1 MADTR
6 LMNSAGIKGRKMK
19 GTERALT
26 DLDSLVVQVK
36 NNCNIS
42 DARYAGLYSVC
53 GLALRLRDLYKW
65 EMNLRPW
72 EERDPSEVLAWI
84 GEREELWEGL
94 ADHDLAPIEV
104 SGVTYDPF
112 DQASINGLLEGQG
125 LIYGAGYVHGLKPS
139 FFLADL
145 EEKRR
150 VDGYPVYILGRE
162 LARDL
167 LTVPALSQDDCVLI
181 RRVSGELYLW
191 DQIFMIGKSGREAL
205 RFALGALGIEEKD
218 NRSVR
223 RNLSKI
229 FAHEIDSYIRHEIG
243 GLEDEIFGRRV
254 WQGIIA
260 SFPHT
265 SIEIFARAVK
275 DLLADTHCFGTL
287 RYIERKRK
295 SASLGFYVAFLGGLT
310 GELFPELFHAFR
322 DFSRTGDWKTV
333 RKAIAKGYDRAR
345 GYALK
350 MVEIYGRGK
359 ERGDLGWAARE
370 IRRLLLAP
378 LGI

>member
-1 MADTR
+1 MVDKR
-6 LMNSAGIKGRKMK
+6 LREEKVKHIKR
-19 GTERALT
+19 TLT
-26 DLDSLVVQVK
+26 DLDSIVVQVK

-65 EMNLRPW
+65 EMNLKPW

-104 SGVTYDPF
+104 FGATYDPF
-112 DQASINGLLEGQG
+112 DLGSINSLLEGQG

-139 FFLADL
+139 FFLADI
-145 EEKRR
+145 EERR
-150 VDGYPVYILGRE
+150 NVDGYTVYILGRE
-162 LARDL
+162 RARDL

-181 RRVSGELYLW
+181 KRESGELYLW
-191 DQIFMIGKSGREAL
+191 DQIFMIRKSGRDAL
-205 RFALGALGIEEKD
+205 RFALAALGIEEKD
-218 NRSVR
+218 SSSVR

-229 FAHEIDSYIRHEIG
+229 FAHEMGSYIRHEIA
-243 GLEDEIFGRRV
+243 GLEDKIFDRQV

-275 DLLADTHCFGTL
+275 DLLADTHETGTL
-287 RYIERKRK
+287 RYIEREQK
-295 SASLGFYVAFLGGLT
+295 SASLAFYVAFLGGLT
-310 GELFPELFHAFR
+310 RELFPELSQSFR
-322 DFSRTGDWKTV
+322 VFSRTGDWETV
-333 RKAIAKGYDRAR
+333 GRAITKGYHRGK
-345 GYALK
+345 GYAEK
-350 MVEIYGRGK
+350 MVEIYERGEK
-359 ERGDLGWAARE
+359 RGDLVWAAKE
-370 IRRLLLAP
+370 IRRVLLTP